1 MRAIWG
7 LGLAF
12 MLAGPALAEDCAE
25 GQDGCG
31 GFDRFMGELLNRVD
45 PWFRDLGAMLG
56 DLSGWHAPEVLPN
69 GDILIRR
76 RRPEDAPAEDQPEDQ
91 ESGSSST
98 TEPLEL

>member
-45 PWFRDLGAMLG
+45 PWFRDLGELLRQAG
-56 DLSGWHAPEVLPN
+56 DADTQLRP
-69 GDILIRR
+69 RR
-76 RRPEDAPAEDQPEDQ
+76 FEQ
-91 ESGSSST
+91 ELQMGHD
-98 TEPLEL
+98 